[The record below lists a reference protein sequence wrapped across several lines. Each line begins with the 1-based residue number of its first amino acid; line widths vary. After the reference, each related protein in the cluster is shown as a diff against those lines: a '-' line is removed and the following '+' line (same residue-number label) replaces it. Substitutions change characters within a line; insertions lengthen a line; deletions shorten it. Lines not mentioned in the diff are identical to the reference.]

1 MKTQQEL
8 TDKCI
13 PEIIK
18 KMCELAE
25 GFEWREDVEFENNFY
40 FSHKDYEWIWI
51 SNIDTVQ
58 FPLLIHRAV
67 EGCSHIIVD
76 YESKHVEETT
86 MCKLYNFKDYQPT
99 TLTHVGCAMLDC
111 LLEVLK

>member
-1 MKTQQEL
+1 MITQQEL

-18 KMCELAE
+18 KMVELAE
-25 GFEWREDVEFENNFY
+25 GFEIVDERYINFGKDITCASMHIFTWPL
-40 FSHKDYEWIWI
+40 FS
-51 SNIDTVQ
+51 T
-58 FPLLIHRAV
+58 LIHRAV

-99 TLTHVGCAMLDC
+99 TLTHAGCAMLDC